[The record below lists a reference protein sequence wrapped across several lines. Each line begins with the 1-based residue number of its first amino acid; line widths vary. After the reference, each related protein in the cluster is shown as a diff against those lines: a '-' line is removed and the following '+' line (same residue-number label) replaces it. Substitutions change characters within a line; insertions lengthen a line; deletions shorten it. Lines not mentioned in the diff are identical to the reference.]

1 MLRAIIVLTEVQIHS
16 ASENTHFSSA
26 KSNIKIPP
34 QKIKKALKNQGFSG
48 RYLFY
53 RLLMAYP
60 KGRRTQCAY
69 SPRKRFA
76 LTSKLPMQLAFVAL
90 RAAKLRLPPQ
100 AVKEKAPQTGCF
112 FFGLPERIRTFDLQ
126 SRSLTRYPAV
136 PRVEME
142 QSYYSTASSALQG
155 FFVKILRHGSTL
167 CRRAHHYDLP
177 CQLPRHSK
185 SLALQLHHR
194 KLGTCHHQL

>member
-76 LTSKLPMQLAFVAL
+76 LASKLPMQLAFVAL

-100 AVKEKAPQTGCF
+100 AAKEKAPPTGCF
-112 FFGLPERIRTFDLQ
+112 FFGLPERTAHTVRLFATQTLRVSFQVANATFL
-126 SRSLTRYPAV
+126 
-136 PRVEME
+136 
-142 QSYYSTASSALQG
+142 
-155 FFVKILRHGSTL
+155 
-167 CRRAHHYDLP
+167 RRASRCKTSP
-177 CQLPRHSK
+177 APTGSQRK
-185 SLALQLHHR
+185 STHKRGAFSL
-194 KLGTCHHQL
+194 